1 MRSQPIINGALLIA
15 HRAKWVFSSSR
26 VNPPLPTSSISGS
39 FQPPGPDL
47 EARFTFSLKL
57 NSIDPHMSLMS
68 DVVRKELPIDL
79 PHSGTSSRPPLQR
92 EKNIYRPVALRA
104 SLILGNLINAGTLS
118 L

>member
-1 MRSQPIINGALLIA
+1 
-15 HRAKWVFSSSR
+15 
-26 VNPPLPTSSISGS
+26 
-39 FQPPGPDL
+39 
-47 EARFTFSLKL
+47 
-57 NSIDPHMSLMS
+57 MS

-79 PHSGTSSRPPLQR
+79 PQSGTSSRPPLQR